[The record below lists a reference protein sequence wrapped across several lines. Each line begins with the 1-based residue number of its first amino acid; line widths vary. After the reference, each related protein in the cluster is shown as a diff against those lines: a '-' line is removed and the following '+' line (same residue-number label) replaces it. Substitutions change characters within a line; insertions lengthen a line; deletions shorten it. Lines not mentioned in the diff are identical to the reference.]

1 MILLHTL
8 LHYYTFLIYFFSI
21 NVKFFNFTV
30 NAVLQMPPASNVPG
44 AEYTA
49 RNASLTSNW
58 IEERKNFMSEGSPNS
73 KIKRMDGN
81 GRSHGP
87 ADDTLEDLSHV
98 ATRLKVRDTLTTK
111 IGDTM
116 REQYLSLHRDQA
128 TNGVTVSSLHKTLV
142 DHGTDVTQ
150 AEVVSIQKRR
160 RSNVVC
166 NYR

>member
-1 MILLHTL
+1 
-8 LHYYTFLIYFFSI
+8 
-21 NVKFFNFTV
+21 
-30 NAVLQMPPASNVPG
+30 MPPASNVPG

-150 AEVVSIQKRR
+150 AEVVSKSKSDAV
-160 RSNVVC
+160 SNVAIIIIVSL
-166 NYR
+166 Y